1 MKLEISSI
9 DEDNSTINRVEYIDL
24 TNHLIYIVKNK
35 ESSDQICI
43 TELLEYDFSLT
54 QTFNALFEEDSE
66 LLTYLGVV
74 PLEWEG
80 GKRVHAFYLK
90 AQTEELEKQFN

>member
-35 ESSDQICI
+35 ESSDPICI

-54 QTFNALFEEDSE
+54 
-66 LLTYLGVV
+66 
-74 PLEWEG
+74 
-80 GKRVHAFYLK
+80 
-90 AQTEELEKQFN
+90 